1 LRAADDLTK
10 NATSIQGMSFEPL
23 RPPNYS
29 RRGSNSA
36 RQLVSNLVL
45 RKAFSEALQ
54 RHGIVKRKGAK
65 GVRIFEGVRL
75 RPKPDI
81 RQAKEA
87 RGEFG

>member
-1 LRAADDLTK
+1 
-10 NATSIQGMSFEPL
+10 
-23 RPPNYS
+23 
-29 RRGSNSA
+29 
-36 RQLVSNLVL
+36 VSNLVL